1 MEGYQTD
8 IPALLRDINGN
19 YGDPK
24 HKQLLQPPLPPARPI
39 SSSSEFQTESS
50 MLPRLGPIHE
60 PRLLYEV
67 PLSRSLD
74 AFSYSTHNGNDLDP
88 YGDYST
94 SEIQRKP
101 ADCCLDR
108 ALLNEDQPHAL
119 PQSSPRL
126 TVTTVRYANTPPN
139 QINASSPASDALPSS
154 PSLVATQRRT
164 HHEARRDNH
173 RAPIKSSQDPR
184 PFVASTVKNPKEK
197 IVHKSHPHKF
207 DISQDGNSPALFS
220 RTQDQRRSDRQTGL
234 NYTQP
239 VVQGIPL
246 VSLDELPDRLRSVFR
261 YPLFNAIQSKCFPTA
276 YKSDDNL
283 VVSAPTG
290 GGKTAIMEMAIC
302 RLIHGFNTDQY
313 KIVYMA
319 PTKSLCSERQRDW
332 QAKFVTLDLKCA
344 ELTGDTDQGQLRN
357 VQSAS
362 IVITTPEKWDSMTRK
377 WKDQSRLMQMV
388 KLFLI
393 DEVHILKDSRG
404 ATLEAV
410 VSRMKSIGSN
420 VRFVALSATVPNSE
434 DIATWLGRNHTSQ
447 HLPATREKF
456 GEEFR
461 PVRLQKHVVGIPYR
475 GNDFGFE
482 SVCDP
487 RLPDIIARYS
497 RKKPIMVF
505 CITRKSAVNT
515 AKLLANVW
523 ATEQSRDRHW
533 EGPTQRLVVQD
544 PELRNTLSS
553 GVAFHHAGLD
563 GPDRHTVEK
572 GFLEGQINVICC
584 TSTLA
589 VGVNLP
595 CHMVI
600 IKNTVS
606 YQDDGVKEYAD
617 LEIMQMLGRA
627 GRPQFDSNAVAV
639 IITKQE
645 KVKKYE
651 KLVSGEELLES
662 CLHLNLIDHLNSEIG
677 LGTICDLYTAKKWLA
692 GTFLYVRL
700 GLNPEHYK
708 IDGDAVEQSLDD
720 KIECICKRD
729 LELLKKTQLV
739 TSGDRLKATEF
750 GDAMARYYIKF
761 NTMQVFLRLLPR
773 SKMSEIVSSIG
784 SPN

>member
-1 MEGYQTD
+1 M
-8 IPALLRDINGN
+8 
-19 YGDPK
+19 
-24 HKQLLQPPLPPARPI
+24 
-39 SSSSEFQTESS
+39 
-50 MLPRLGPIHE
+50 
-60 PRLLYEV
+60 
-67 PLSRSLD
+67 
-74 AFSYSTHNGNDLDP
+74 
-88 YGDYST
+88 
-94 SEIQRKP
+94 
-101 ADCCLDR
+101 
-108 ALLNEDQPHAL
+108 
-119 PQSSPRL
+119 
-126 TVTTVRYANTPPN
+126 
-139 QINASSPASDALPSS
+139 
-154 PSLVATQRRT
+154 
-164 HHEARRDNH
+164 
-173 RAPIKSSQDPR
+173 
-184 PFVASTVKNPKEK
+184 
-197 IVHKSHPHKF
+197 
-207 DISQDGNSPALFS
+207 
-220 RTQDQRRSDRQTGL
+220 
-234 NYTQP
+234 
-239 VVQGIPL
+239 VQGISL
-246 VSLDELPDRLRSVFR
+246 VSLNELPDRLRSVFR

-276 YKSDDNL
+276 YMSDDNL

-290 GGKTAIMEMAIC
+290 GGKTAIFEMAIC
-302 RLIHGFNTDQY
+302 RLIHGFKIDQY

-332 QAKFVTLDLKCA
+332 QAKFVALDLKCA

-362 IVITTPEKWDSMTRK
+362 IIITTPEKWDSMTRK
-377 WKDQSRLMQMV
+377 WKDQARLMQMV

-410 VSRMKSIGSN
+410 VSRMKSVGSN

-434 DIATWLGRNHTSQ
+434 DIATWLGKNHTSQ
-447 HLPATREKF
+447 HLSATREKF

-461 PVRLQKHVVGIPYR
+461 PVRLQKHVVGISYT

-482 SVCDP
+482 SACDP
-487 RLPDIIARYS
+487 KLPDIIARYS
-497 RKKPIMVF
+497 HMKPMMVF

-523 ATEQSRDRHW
+523 ANKRSRDRHW
-533 EGPTQRLVVQD
+533 ESPTQRLIVQD
-544 PELRNTLSS
+544 PELKVTLTS
-553 GVAFHHAGLD
+553 GVAFHHAGLE

-606 YQDDGVKEYAD
+606 YHDDGIKEYAD

-627 GRPQFDSNAVAV
+627 GRPQFDSTAVAV

-662 CLHLNLIDHLNSEIG
+662 CLHLNLIDHLNAEIG
-677 LGTICDLYTAKKWLA
+677 LGTIYDLYTAKRWLA
-692 GTFLYVRL
+692 GTFLHVRL

-708 IDGDAVEQSLDD
+708 LEGDAVAQNLEDR
-720 KIECICKRD
+720 IERICRRD
-729 LELLKKTQLV
+729 LDLLEDNQLV

-750 GDAMARYYIKF
+750 GDAMARYYVKF
-761 NTMQVFLRLLPR
+761 ETMQVFMRLQPR
-773 SKMSEIVSSIG
+773 SKMSDIVRLISS
-784 SPN
+784 PD

>member
-1 MEGYQTD
+1 M
-8 IPALLRDINGN
+8 A
-19 YGDPK
+19 
-24 HKQLLQPPLPPARPI
+24 
-39 SSSSEFQTESS
+39 
-50 MLPRLGPIHE
+50 
-60 PRLLYEV
+60 
-67 PLSRSLD
+67 
-74 AFSYSTHNGNDLDP
+74 
-88 YGDYST
+88 
-94 SEIQRKP
+94 
-101 ADCCLDR
+101 
-108 ALLNEDQPHAL
+108 
-119 PQSSPRL
+119 
-126 TVTTVRYANTPPN
+126 TVRYASPARNSV
-139 QINASSPASDALPSS
+139 SSPTSDALPSS
-154 PSLVATQRRT
+154 PSVVASQRRIHYETQRG
-164 HHEARRDNH
+164 NH
-173 RAPIKSSQDPR
+173 GTTLESSWYPQTLI
-184 PFVASTVKNPKEK
+184 ASSAKDLNEV
-197 IVHKSHPHKF
+197 IVHKSHPQIS
-207 DISQDGNSPALFS
+207 DICQDNNFPTMSSWTPYQKRFSP
-220 RTQDQRRSDRQTGL
+220 RIGL
-234 NYTQP
+234 THHQP
-239 VVQGIPL
+239 MVQGIPL
-246 VSLDELPDRLRSVFR
+246 VPLDEMPDRLRSVFR
-261 YPLFNAIQSKCFPTA
+261 FPLFNAIQSKCFPTA

-290 GGKTAIMEMAIC
+290 GGKTAILEMAIC
-302 RLIHGFNTDQY
+302 RLIHGFKTEQY

-332 QAKFVTLDLKCA
+332 QAKFVALDLMCA

-410 VSRMKSIGSN
+410 VSRMKSVGSN

-434 DIATWLGRNHTSQ
+434 DIAAWLGRNHTSQ
-447 HLPATREKF
+447 HLPAIREIF

-461 PVRLQKHVVGIPYR
+461 PVRLQKHVVGISYR

-482 SVCDP
+482 SACDP
-487 RLPDIIARYS
+487 RLPDIIAKYS
-497 RKKPIMVF
+497 HKKPIMVF

-523 ATEQSRDRHW
+523 ASERSRDRNW
-533 EGPTQRLVVQD
+533 EGPTQRLIVQD
-544 PELRNTLSS
+544 PELKNTLTS

-563 GPDRHTVEK
+563 GSDRHTVEK

-600 IKNTVS
+600 IKNTVN
-606 YQDDGVKEYAD
+606 YQDDGIKEYAD

-627 GRPQFDSNAVAV
+627 GRPQFDSSAVAV
-639 IITKQE
+639 IVTKHE

-662 CLHLNLIDHLNSEIG
+662 CLHLNLIDHLNAEIG
-677 LGTICDLYTAKKWLA
+677 LGTIYDLYTAKKWLA

-708 IDGDAVEQSLDD
+708 LDRDAVEQSLDD
-720 KIECICKRD
+720 RIERICRRD
-729 LELLKKTQLV
+729 LELLRKCRLV
-739 TSGDRLKATEF
+739 TSGDRLKATQF
-750 GDAMARYYIKF
+750 GDAMARYYVKF
-761 NTMQVFLRLLPR
+761 NTMQVFMHLQAR
-773 SKMSEIVSSIG
+773 SKMSDIVSSV
-784 SPN
+784 SSAD

>member
-1 MEGYQTD
+1 MVPEYRNSNIGYED
-8 IPALLRDINGN
+8 NFSA
-19 YGDPK
+19 
-24 HKQLLQPPLPPARPI
+24 
-39 SSSSEFQTESS
+39 
-50 MLPRLGPIHE
+50 
-60 PRLLYEV
+60 V
-67 PLSRSLD
+67 PSPTPYQGR
-74 AFSYSTHNGNDLDP
+74 LDP
-88 YGDYST
+88 RIG
-94 SEIQRKP
+94 
-101 ADCCLDR
+101 LDHG
-108 ALLNEDQPHAL
+108 QPM
-119 PQSSPRL
+119 
-126 TVTTVRYANTPPN
+126 
-139 QINASSPASDALPSS
+139 
-154 PSLVATQRRT
+154 
-164 HHEARRDNH
+164 
-173 RAPIKSSQDPR
+173 
-184 PFVASTVKNPKEK
+184 
-197 IVHKSHPHKF
+197 
-207 DISQDGNSPALFS
+207 
-220 RTQDQRRSDRQTGL
+220 
-234 NYTQP
+234 
-239 VVQGIPL
+239 VQGI
-246 VSLDELPDRLRSVFR
+246 SLIFLNELPDRLRSVFR

-276 YKSDDNL
+276 YQSNDNL

-290 GGKTAIMEMAIC
+290 GGKTAILEMAIC

-332 QAKFVTLDLKCA
+332 QTKFGALNLQCA
-344 ELTGDTDQGQLRN
+344 ELTGDTDQWQLRN

-377 WKDQSRLMQMV
+377 WKDQARLMQMV

-410 VSRMKSIGSN
+410 VSRMKSVGSN

-434 DIATWLGRNHTSQ
+434 DIATWLGKNHISQ

-461 PVRLQKHVVGIPYR
+461 PVRLQKHVVGISYG

-482 SVCDP
+482 SACDP
-487 RLPDIIARYS
+487 KLPSIITKYS
-497 RKKPIMVF
+497 HKKPIMIF

-523 ATEQSRDRHW
+523 ASKGSRDRHW
-533 EGPTQRLVVQD
+533 EGPTQRLIVQD
-544 PELRNTLSS
+544 PELKNTLTS
-553 GVAFHHAGLD
+553 GVAFHHAGLE

-606 YQDDGVKEYAD
+606 YQDEGIKEYAD

-627 GRPQFDSNAVAV
+627 GRPQFDSTAVAV

-651 KLVSGEELLES
+651 NLVSGEELLES
-662 CLHLNLIDHLNSEIG
+662 CLHLNLIDHLNAEIG
-677 LGTICDLYTAKKWLA
+677 LGTIYDLYTAKRWLA

-700 GLNPEHYK
+700 GQNPGHYK
-708 IDGDAVEQSLDD
+708 LDSDAVTQNLDD
-720 KIECICKRD
+720 RIERICRRD
-729 LELLKKTQLV
+729 LELLEGTELV

-750 GDAMARYYIKF
+750 GDAMARYYVKF
-761 NTMQVFLRLLPR
+761 ETMQVLMRIQPR
-773 SKMSEIVSSIG
+773 SKMSDIVSSVS
-784 SPN
+784 SPAQMVLTTPALRHCSSRRVP

>member
-1 MEGYQTD
+1 M
-8 IPALLRDINGN
+8 
-19 YGDPK
+19 
-24 HKQLLQPPLPPARPI
+24 
-39 SSSSEFQTESS
+39 
-50 MLPRLGPIHE
+50 
-60 PRLLYEV
+60 
-67 PLSRSLD
+67 
-74 AFSYSTHNGNDLDP
+74 
-88 YGDYST
+88 
-94 SEIQRKP
+94 
-101 ADCCLDR
+101 
-108 ALLNEDQPHAL
+108 
-119 PQSSPRL
+119 
-126 TVTTVRYANTPPN
+126 
-139 QINASSPASDALPSS
+139 
-154 PSLVATQRRT
+154 
-164 HHEARRDNH
+164 
-173 RAPIKSSQDPR
+173 
-184 PFVASTVKNPKEK
+184 
-197 IVHKSHPHKF
+197 
-207 DISQDGNSPALFS
+207 
-220 RTQDQRRSDRQTGL
+220 
-234 NYTQP
+234 
-239 VVQGIPL
+239 VQGIPL
-246 VSLDELPDRLRSVFR
+246 VSLNELPDRLRSVFR

-276 YKSDDNL
+276 YKSNDNL

-290 GGKTAIMEMAIC
+290 GGKTAILEMAIC

-313 KIVYMA
+313 KVVYMA

-332 QAKFVTLDLKCA
+332 QAKFVTLNLQCA

-377 WKDQSRLMQMV
+377 WKDQARLMQMV

-410 VSRMKSIGSN
+410 VSRMKSVGSN

-434 DIATWLGRNHTSQ
+434 DIATWLGKNHTSQ
-447 HLPATREKF
+447 HLPAIREKF

-461 PVRLQKHVVGIPYR
+461 PVILQKHVVGISYR

-482 SVCDP
+482 SACDP
-487 RLPDIIARYS
+487 KLPGIIAKHTH
-497 RKKPIMVF
+497 KKPIMVF

-523 ATEQSRDRHW
+523 ASKSCRDRHW
-533 EGPTQRLVVQD
+533 EGPTQKLIVQD
-544 PELRNTLSS
+544 PELKSTLNS
-553 GVAFHHAGLD
+553 GVAYHHAGLE
-563 GPDRHTVEK
+563 GPDRHAVEK

-606 YQDDGVKEYAD
+606 YQDDGIKEYAD

-627 GRPQFDSNAVAV
+627 GRPQFDSTAVAV

-645 KVKKYE
+645 KVEKYE
-651 KLVSGEELLES
+651 RLVSGKELLES
-662 CLHLNLIDHLNSEIG
+662 CLHLNLVDHLNAEIG
-677 LGTICDLYTAKKWLA
+677 LGTIYNLYTAKRWLA

-708 IDGDAVEQSLDD
+708 LDGDAVAQNLDD
-720 KIECICKRD
+720 RIERICRRD
-729 LELLKKTQLV
+729 LELLEDTELV

-750 GDAMARYYIKF
+750 GDAMARYYVKF
-761 NTMQVFLRLLPR
+761 ETMRVIMRLQPR
-773 SKMSEIVSSIG
+773 SKISDIVSSIS
-784 SPN
+784 SPDPAVLTYSALRHCSSR

>member
-1 MEGYQTD
+1 M
-8 IPALLRDINGN
+8 
-19 YGDPK
+19 
-24 HKQLLQPPLPPARPI
+24 
-39 SSSSEFQTESS
+39 
-50 MLPRLGPIHE
+50 
-60 PRLLYEV
+60 
-67 PLSRSLD
+67 
-74 AFSYSTHNGNDLDP
+74 STVQCVH
-88 YGDYST
+88 T
-94 SEIQRKP
+94 
-101 ADCCLDR
+101 
-108 ALLNEDQPHAL
+108 
-119 PQSSPRL
+119 PQ
-126 TVTTVRYANTPPN
+126 A
-139 QINASSPASDALPSS
+139 QFCASSPASDALPSS
-154 PSLVATQRRT
+154 PSFLAIQRRI
-164 HHEARRDNH
+164 HHEGQHESHSTGSDLSKSRRPVVASSVVDSTHGSAHNH
-173 RAPIKSSQDPR
+173 RPHNSNVGQDTK
-184 PFVASTVKNPKEK
+184 FSTVP
-197 IVHKSHPHKF
+197 
-207 DISQDGNSPALFS
+207 SPALY
-220 RTQDQRRSDRQTGL
+220 QRPFNPSIEINHTK
-234 NYTQP
+234 P
-239 VVQGIPL
+239 IVQGIPL
-246 VSLDELPDRLRSVFR
+246 VSLDEMPDRLRAVFR
-261 YPLFNAIQSKCFPTA
+261 HPLFNAIQSKCFPTA

-290 GGKTAIMEMAIC
+290 GGKTAILEMAVC
-302 RLIHGFNTDQY
+302 RLIHGFETNQF

-332 QAKFVTLDLKCA
+332 QKKFVAFDLKCA

-410 VSRMKSIGSN
+410 VSRMKSVGTN

-434 DIATWLGRNHTSQ
+434 DIAVWLGKNHTSQ
-447 HLPATREKF
+447 HLPAVREKF

-461 PVRLQKHVVGIPYR
+461 PVRLQKHVVGISYK

-482 SVCDP
+482 SACDP
-487 RLPDIIARYS
+487 RLPDIIAKHS
-497 RKKPIMVF
+497 HKKPIMVF

-523 ATEQSRDRHW
+523 ASKGPRDRQW
-533 EGPTQRLVVQD
+533 EGPTQRLMVQD
-544 PELRNTLSS
+544 PDLKNSLTS

-563 GPDRHTVEK
+563 GPDRHTVEQ

-606 YQDDGVKEYAD
+606 YQDDGIKEYAD

-627 GRPQFDSNAVAV
+627 GRPQFDSTAVAV

-662 CLHLNLIDHLNSEIG
+662 CLHLNLIDHLNAEIG
-677 LGTICDLYTAKKWLA
+677 LGTIYDLYTAKRWLA

-708 IDGDAVEQSLDD
+708 LDGEALAQN
-720 KIECICKRD
+720 IENRIERICRRD
-729 LELLKKTQLV
+729 LELLEETQLV
-739 TSGDRLKATEF
+739 APGDRLKATEF
-750 GDAMARYYIKF
+750 GEAMARYYVKF
-761 NTMQVFLRLLPR
+761 DTMQVFMRLRPR
-773 SKMSEIVSSIG
+773 SKISDIVCSISSPDHAVLMTIALRHRSG
-784 SPN
+784 RGIPRCTSSS

>member
-1 MEGYQTD
+1 MTT
-8 IPALLRDINGN
+8 
-19 YGDPK
+19 
-24 HKQLLQPPLPPARPI
+24 AR
-39 SSSSEFQTESS
+39 
-50 MLPRLGPIHE
+50 
-60 PRLLYEV
+60 Y
-67 PLSRSLD
+67 
-74 AFSYSTHNGNDLDP
+74 AY
-88 YGDYST
+88 
-94 SEIQRKP
+94 
-101 ADCCLDR
+101 
-108 ALLNEDQPHAL
+108 
-119 PQSSPRL
+119 SSPSS
-126 TVTTVRYANTPPN
+126 
-139 QINASSPASDALPSS
+139 IHASSPASDPLPIS
-154 PSLVATQRRT
+154 PSFVATQRRI
-164 HHEARRDNH
+164 HHEAQRDNP
-173 RAPIKSSQDPR
+173 RAMIASSRDRR
-184 PFVASTVKNPKEK
+184 PVVASSVRDPEPG
-197 IVHKSHPHKF
+197 IVHEYRPHNS
-207 DISQDGNSPALFS
+207 DIGQDNNCSTVPSL
-220 RTQDQRRSDRQTGL
+220 TPYQRRL
-234 NYTQP
+234 NPQIELDHAQAM
-239 VVQGIPL
+239 VQGIPL
-246 VSLDELPDRLRSVFR
+246 VSLNEMPDRLRSVFR
-261 YPLFNAIQSKCFPTA
+261 YPLFNAIQSKCFPIA

-290 GGKTAIMEMAIC
+290 GGKTAILEMAIC
-302 RLIHGFNTDQY
+302 RLIQGFKTDQY

-332 QAKFVTLDLKCA
+332 QPKFVALDLKCA

-377 WKDQSRLMQMV
+377 WKDHARLMQLV

-410 VSRMKSIGSN
+410 VSRMKSVGSN

-434 DIATWLGRNHTSQ
+434 DIATWLGQNHTSQ
-447 HLPATREKF
+447 HLPAIREKF

-482 SVCDP
+482 SACDP
-487 RLPDIIARYS
+487 KLPDMIARYS
-497 RKKPIMVF
+497 HKKPIMVF
-505 CITRKSAVNT
+505 CITRKSATNT

-523 ATEQSRDRHW
+523 ASKGPRDRHW
-533 EGPTQRLVVQD
+533 EGPTQRLIVQD
-544 PELRNTLSS
+544 PELKNTLAF
-553 GVAFHHAGLD
+553 GVAFHHAGLE

-627 GRPQFDSNAVAV
+627 GRPQFDSTAVAV

-662 CLHLNLIDHLNSEIG
+662 CLHLNLIDHLNAEIG
-677 LGTICDLYTAKKWLA
+677 LGTIYDLYTAKRWLV
-692 GTFLYVRL
+692 GTFLCVRL
-700 GLNPEHYK
+700 RLNPEHYK
-708 IDGDAVEQSLDD
+708 LDGDAVSQNLDD
-720 KIECICKRD
+720 RIERICRRD
-729 LELLKKTQLV
+729 LELLEDTQLV
-739 TSGDRLKATEF
+739 TSGDRLKATGF
-750 GDAMARYYIKF
+750 GDAMARYYVKF
-761 NTMQVFLRLLPR
+761 ETMQVFLRLQPR
-773 SKMSEIVSSIG
+773 SKMSDIVSWIS
-784 SPN
+784 SPD